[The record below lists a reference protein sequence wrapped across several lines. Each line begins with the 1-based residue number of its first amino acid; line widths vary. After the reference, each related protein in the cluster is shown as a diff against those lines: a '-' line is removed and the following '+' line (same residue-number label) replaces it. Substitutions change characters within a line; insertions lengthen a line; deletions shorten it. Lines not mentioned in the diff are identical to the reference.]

1 MKISFL
7 TYKSVHCSCLQAVR
21 MIKQLA
27 EDNKNQIKKE
37 TTEDTLKVYQ
47 LLRMLQDRDLDEMWV
62 ELARNNEHRWVFVRW
77 LQKVIM

>member
-1 MKISFL
+1 MTDENL
-7 TYKSVHCSCLQAVR
+7 CSCLQAIR

-27 EDNKNQIKKE
+27 EDHKNQIKKE